1 MKLSSLQQFGDVR
14 NVKAIAEKVFK
25 ARRRFHLYRATLCVG
40 AVFAVARYLSVCPSV
55 ALVYCIDTV
64 EDIVKVLSRPGSLSF
79 YFFYPQYR
87 YPIPR
92 GTPSAEGEA
101 EYTRCVK
108 ICDFRLKSPFILETV
123 RDRPRVATE
132 VNRNS

>member
-79 YFFYPQYR
+79 YFSTLSTGTQFQGNPFSGGGGRIHAVCENLRFSPQITVYFGN
-87 YPIPR
+87 
-92 GTPSAEGEA
+92 GT
-101 EYTRCVK
+101 R
-108 ICDFRLKSPFILETV
+108 
-123 RDRPRVATE
+123 
-132 VNRNS
+132 